1 MRSANRTS
9 LFFLLKIYDKI
20 YIEKMRK
27 ELINMSYIIIVIV
40 FSILIFS
47 LLCVVWFMGWSFSK
61 DGLKIKFKQFISMYE
76 IAPEKW
82 RLYEDGT
89 VAYKK
94 TEYSLQCFYFSPTD
108 YLRYFVFL
116 KGRHK
121 RKIEQQWLEIA
132 KLWQNDIG
140 KFQEDYVKELQ
151 NKIKE
156 F

>member
-1 MRSANRTS
+1 M
-9 LFFLLKIYDKI
+9 IDC
-20 YIEKMRK
+20 
-27 ELINMSYIIIVIV
+27 IVIISII
-40 FSILIFS
+40 SILIF
-47 LLCVVWFMGWSFSK
+47 LFCAVWIIGWSISK

-82 RLYEDGT
+82 HLYEDGT
-89 VAYKK
+89 VAYEKSK
-94 TEYSLQCFYFSPTD
+94 YSLQCFYFSPID

-140 KFQEDYVKELQ
+140 KFQEDYVKELK

-156 F
+156 I

>member
-1 MRSANRTS
+1 MTD
-9 LFFLLKIYDKI
+9 Y
-20 YIEKMRK
+20 
-27 ELINMSYIIIVIV
+27 IVIIGII
-40 FSILIFS
+40 SILIFS
-47 LLCVVWFMGWSFSK
+47 LLCFFWILSWSISK

-82 RLYEDGT
+82 YLYEDGT
-89 VAYKK
+89 VAYEKSK
-94 TEYSLQCFYFSPTD
+94 YSLQYFYFSPID

-140 KFQEDYVKELQ
+140 KFQEDYVKELK

-156 F
+156 I